1 MAHIEKVG
9 LKERMGLAQSC
20 TSQHRS
26 LGKKVDS
33 GLMVGWGGRTGGG
46 GEWRWGMEAG
56 TEWFPSVSAV
66 ISQDNTGSKLS
77 LRSSSC
83 RDFFLLEK
91 WVKNPI
97 KI

>member
-1 MAHIEKVG
+1 
-9 LKERMGLAQSC
+9 
-20 TSQHRS
+20 
-26 LGKKVDS
+26 
-33 GLMVGWGGRTGGG
+33 
-46 GEWRWGMEAG
+46 MEAG